1 MLFLKLKWY
10 IYLILKKLS
19 WIVEFLD
26 IKYIKIKYIL
36 N

>member
-1 MLFLKLKWY
+1 MLFLKLKGY

-36 N
+36 Y